1 MEDNFATG
9 YMLGSDNKNGNGFF
23 GGDGLWAFLLLALI
37 FNGGWGGFGSGFGGG
52 GYGLQGMAT
61 RADINEGFALNNIT
75 GGIRSLERGLC
86 DGFYSVQNGLNT
98 IGHQISDCCCA
109 TSRAIDGVNYNLATQ
124 ICGLQNTMNANTR
137 DIIDATNSGTRAVL
151 DFLTQDKIATL
162 TAENQALKFQASQT
176 AQNAFITANQEAQ
189 TAELIRRLGAD
200 CPQPAYLVNAPT
212 PVSFPL
218 NSCGQ
223 VQLTNNGCGC
233 GYGY

>member
-9 YMLGSDNKNGNGFF
+9 YMLGSDNKNNSGFF
-23 GGDGLWAFLLLALI
+23 GGDGIWGFLLFALI
-37 FNGGWGGFGSGFGGG
+37 FGGGYGGFGGFGGFGG
-52 GYGLQGMAT
+52 GYGLQGMVT

-75 GGIRSLERGLC
+75 GGIHSLERGLC
-86 DGFYSVQNGLNT
+86 DGFYGVQNGLNT

-109 TSRAIDGVNYNLATQ
+109 TQRAIDGVNYNIATQ
-124 ICGLQNTMNANTR
+124 ICGLQNTMNTNTR

-162 TAENQALKFQASQT
+162 TAENQTLKFQASQT

-223 VQLTNNGCGC
+223 VQFTNNGGCGC
-233 GYGY
+233 GY